1 MEMCE
6 ENEVCEPKS
15 KMECKTEYEE
25 ICTEE
30 QKELCE
36 AVKVCKTVYKNVC
49 DGGVCSPQLLDECYE
64 SGITEQSNNNIIISP
79 HIQMRR
85 YVRQD

>member
-25 ICTEE
+25 ICSEE

-49 DGGVCSPQLLDECYE
+49 EAGVCSPKLLDECYE
-64 SGITEQSNNNIIISP
+64 SGITEESNNNI
-79 HIQMRR
+79 
-85 YVRQD
+85 VF